1 MPFSNA
7 ENNNFFD
14 NGPQMNLLVAVRLRL
29 QNEGLSTVDD
39 FIDFHDDELNQA
51 FKNLRTPIPGIAG
64 IPGIPAQVNNAG
76 VEVIAEV
83 PPIAPTPG
91 SPAKIV
97 SAQCIK
103 RLKVASVA
111 YHYYDSIARA
121 HTAPNMNY
129 TTVLRDFYLE
139 WEAVLALNK
148 EDKAD
153 VPLLSKQ
160 VPPLKWI
167 ESFKNHLFNTFGIR
181 KCPLLYVI
189 RDTAEVPT
197 EVDDPLLP
205 GKAFG
210 VSGSVVDKL
219 IKRMSH
225 TNPLFKHDNAMVF
238 ALLDQ
243 ATRGTI
249 YSTTIKPYARKKD
262 GRSAY
267 LTLIASHAG
276 KDKWEQTQKER
287 LNFLMTTK
295 WNGKSYSLEVFT
307 GYHRSAFIQLQEASA
322 HVDFQ
327 LPTEQS
333 RVGFLLDNIMNPD
346 PDLCAVIAQIRIEQ
360 NGMRDNFDLA
370 VESLLPVDPYAKHH
384 RKSAKKGPQINA
396 LKGQQDSKT
405 GVDLCWHTK
414 DEYKSLTKAQRIELS
429 NWQKSKAGKEAV
441 NKQKVA
447 SGFKGKPS
455 TKSKLRAKIKA
466 LEAQVGNT
474 PSPSKSPEDQPPAS
488 ISATQLQQFI
498 ASVSS
503 ATQSPQATSPPKSS
517 TPTLQGI
524 LKRKRNYE

>member
-7 ENNNFFD
+7 ENNNFFV
-14 NGPQMNLLVAVRLRL
+14 NGPQMNFPVPVRLRL

-51 FKNLRTPIPGIAG
+51 FKNLRTPIPGI
-64 IPGIPAQVNNAG
+64 PGIPAQVNNAG
-76 VEVIAEV
+76 VEIIAEV

-91 SPAKIV
+91 SPAIIV

-121 HTAPNMNY
+121 HAAPNMNY

-189 RDTAEVPT
+189 REVADVPS
-197 EVDDPLLP
+197 EIEDPLSP

-210 VSGSVVDKL
+210 ESGSVVDEL

-249 YSTTIKPYARKKD
+249 YSTTIKPYSRKKD

-276 KDKWEQTQKER
+276 KDKWHT
-287 LNFLMTTK
+287 
-295 WNGKSYSLEVFT
+295 
-307 GYHRSAFIQLQEASA
+307 
-322 HVDFQ
+322 
-327 LPTEQS
+327 
-333 RVGFLLDNIMNPD
+333 
-346 PDLCAVIAQIRIEQ
+346 
-360 NGMRDNFDLA
+360 
-370 VESLLPVDPYAKHH
+370 PVN
-384 RKSAKKGPQINA
+384 NA
-396 LKGQQDSKT
+396 
-405 GVDLCWHTK
+405 
-414 DEYKSLTKAQRIELS
+414 
-429 NWQKSKAGKEAV
+429 
-441 NKQKVA
+441 
-447 SGFKGKPS
+447 
-455 TKSKLRAKIKA
+455 
-466 LEAQVGNT
+466 
-474 PSPSKSPEDQPPAS
+474 
-488 ISATQLQQFI
+488 
-498 ASVSS
+498 
-503 ATQSPQATSPPKSS
+503 
-517 TPTLQGI
+517 
-524 LKRKRNYE
+524 